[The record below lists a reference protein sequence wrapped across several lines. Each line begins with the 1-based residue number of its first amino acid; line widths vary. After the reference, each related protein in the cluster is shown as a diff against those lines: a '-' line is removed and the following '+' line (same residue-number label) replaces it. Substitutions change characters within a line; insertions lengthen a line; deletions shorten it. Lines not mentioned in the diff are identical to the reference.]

1 MNKIAREQCKIDS
14 CCVSFVSV
22 MCVCVCVCVC
32 VCLCVR
38 ACARAFENECDDDIV
53 YNDPWARCWWR
64 DGNGAKKI

>member
-22 MCVCVCVCVC
+22 MCVCV
-32 VCLCVR
+32 R
-38 ACARAFENECDDDIV
+38 ARARENECDDDIV

>member
-22 MCVCVCVCVC
+22 MCVCVC
-32 VCLCVR
+32 
-38 ACARAFENECDDDIV
+38 ARARENECDDDIV

>member
-1 MNKIAREQCKIDS
+1 MNKIAREQCKIGS

-32 VCLCVR
+32 
-38 ACARAFENECDDDIV
+38 ENECDDDIV